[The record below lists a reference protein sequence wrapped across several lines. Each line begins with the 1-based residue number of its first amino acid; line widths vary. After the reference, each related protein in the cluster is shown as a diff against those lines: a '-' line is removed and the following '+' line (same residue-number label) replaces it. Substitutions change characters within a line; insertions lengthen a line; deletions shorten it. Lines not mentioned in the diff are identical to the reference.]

1 MKLKQARYI
10 TIAAM
15 LFSVVA
21 MSSTAYAQS
30 VKVANAWARAT
41 APGQTTA
48 SAYVELTSDT
58 QAALVAAGSPLA
70 ARAELHSMSMDGG
83 IMRMRA
89 LPRVELPAGQTVKL
103 APGGLHIMLL
113 ELKQPLKAGDK
124 VPMVLTVQSSG
135 ASLATLKL
143 EAEVRTGPPE
153 SHKH

>member
-1 MKLKQARYI
+1 MKRKQARYI

-15 LFSVVA
+15 LFSSVA
-21 MSSTAYAQS
+21 MSSAYAQS

-135 ASLATLKL
+135 ASLTTLKL
-143 EAEVRTGPPE
+143 EADVRTGPPE